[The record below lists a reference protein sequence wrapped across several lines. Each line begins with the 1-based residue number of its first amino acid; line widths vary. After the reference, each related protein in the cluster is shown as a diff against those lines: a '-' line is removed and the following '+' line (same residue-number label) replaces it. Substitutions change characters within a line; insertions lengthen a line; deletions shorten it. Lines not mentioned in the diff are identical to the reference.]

1 MSTLTPG
8 IVLKLLQSMNT
19 GARVTGDHRS
29 PILQVIGIVPALSTS
44 DSLWPHNGFYVQLSD
59 SLNSTYVSL
68 SERDT
73 DLILNN
79 RIQLGQFV
87 HVEKFSFDSPPV
99 PRAVN
104 VRAIAGRHAFVGS
117 PEPLIARVSKGGFL
131 IQPVSDSDPI
141 SAYGKNGKIE
151 LDSGPVSKLG
161 SGSSSSSGTGSRS
174 GLDSSSG
181 LGSGSGLKD
190 GKEKVVRVRE
200 VLAAK
205 ENVEM
210 KNVNE
215 NSFEKVNP
223 PKRFSSPGSVK
234 QRSVS
239 AGKRSGGG
247 GEVKRSAS
255 PVPSKTVVPSLL
267 AAKEENRR
275 TSREPAII
283 VPSRYRQPSPTSGRR
298 QASPLV
304 ARRMSLSPGRRL
316 SGGVKVSPAVDSSG
330 KKKMAAIAAG
340 ISKVSEAIVG
350 SGKSSRKSWDE
361 GPNGD
366 ERVEKVLSKK
376 NPDIQAI
383 LRTQAAISRRLSDVS
398 CHAEDFGSEG
408 KAKFGAAENSPD
420 PEKPNNAAPVIPV
433 HEKKWTDGSVPLHT
447 VSAELAKLGKD
458 AMQRRIIA
466 STAAAEAL
474 EEALA
479 TENILRSLSMFA
491 DLRSTSNPKKPLP
504 TINRFMSIYENVVK
518 STCVAESITNNR
530 GVKKSNENMTM
541 MEQPKSSLLWVEAAL
556 ATDLEIVSLLTNQ
569 NSGTQSASVKSPPT
583 YQSTKPSKNPSMVSA
598 VTGTWT
604 RGNGMNETV
613 ELAKKLQ
620 SEMQMW
626 FITFVE
632 ESLDAGF
639 RVFKNCSMASDGAA
653 SNCGSITAILSELKR
668 VNSWL
673 DLVVLKKDEQ
683 LIQKIEWLKRKIY
696 GFVIQHVGT
705 TAENSTP
712 TSSAS

>member
-1 MSTLTPG
+1 MATLTPG
-8 IVLKLLQSMNT
+8 ILLKLLQSMNT
-19 GARVTGDHRS
+19 GARVTGDHRT
-29 PILQVIGIVPALSTS
+29 PLLQVIGIVPALSTS
-44 DSLWPHNGFYVQLSD
+44 DSLWPHNGFFVQLSD

-73 DLILNN
+73 DLILTN
-79 RIQLGQFV
+79 RLQLGQFV
-87 HVEKFSFDSPPV
+87 HVDRFCFDSPPV

-104 VRAIAGRHAFVGS
+104 IRSIAGRHGFIGS
-117 PEPLIARVSKGGFL
+117 PEPLIARISGGGFL
-131 IQPVSDSDPI
+131 IQPVTDSDPI
-141 SAYGKNGKIE
+141 AAYLSKNGRTE
-151 LDSGPVSKLG
+151 TGSGP
-161 SGSSSSSGTGSRS
+161 
-174 GLDSSSG
+174 
-181 LGSGSGLKD
+181 GLKD
-190 GKEKVVRVRE
+190 GKEKLRVRE
-200 VLAAK
+200 VLAPK

-210 KNVNE
+210 KEDLSKNC
-215 NSFEKVNP
+215 SA
-223 PKRFSSPGSVK
+223 PKRFSSPASVK

-239 AGKRSGGG
+239 AGKKNLVAERDPSPAGK
-247 GEVKRSAS
+247 VKRSAS
-255 PVPSKTVVPSLL
+255 PVPSKSVVPSLV

-275 TSREPAII
+275 TSKEPAII

-316 SGGVKVSPAVDSSG
+316 SGGLKVSPAADSSG
-330 KKKMAAIAAG
+330 KKKMTTIASG

-361 GPNGD
+361 GPANSGD
-366 ERVEKVLSKK
+366 SSEQAEKVFSKK
-376 NPDIQAI
+376 KPDIQAI

-408 KAKFGAAENSPD
+408 KLKSGAAENSPD
-420 PEKPNNAAPVIPV
+420 TEKSNNAAPVIPV
-433 HEKKWTDGSVPLHT
+433 HEKKWTDGSVPLHSVT
-447 VSAELAKLGKD
+447 SELAKLGKE
-458 AMQRRIIA
+458 AMQRRITA

-479 TENILRSLSMFA
+479 IETIVRNLSMFA
-491 DLRSTSNPKKPLP
+491 DLRSTSNPKNPLP
-504 TINRFMSIYENVVK
+504 TIDHFMSIYEDVVK
-518 STCVAESITNNR
+518 STCVAESITSNR
-530 GVKKSNENMTM
+530 GVQKSNENMTT

-556 ATDLEIVSLLTNQ
+556 ATDLKIVSLLTNQ
-569 NSGTQSASVKSPPT
+569 NSGTQPASVKSSPT
-583 YQSTKPSKNPSMVSA
+583 YESTKPSNKNPLM
-598 VTGTWT
+598 VTGFWT

-639 RVFKNCSMASDGAA
+639 RVFKNCSLASVGAS
-653 SNCGSITAILSELKR
+653 SNCDSIQAILSQLKR
-668 VNSWL
+668 VNNWL
-673 DLVVLKKDEQ
+673 DRVVSKKDEQ
-683 LIQKIEWLKRKIY
+683 LIQKIECLRRKIY

-705 TAENSTP
+705 TAENS
-712 TSSAS
+712 

>member
-1 MSTLTPG
+1 MATLTPG
-8 IVLKLLQSMNT
+8 ILLKLLQSMNT
-19 GARVTGDHRS
+19 STRVTGDHRT
-29 PILQVIGIVPALSTS
+29 PLLQVIGIVPAFSTT

-68 SERDT
+68 SDRDT
-73 DLILNN
+73 DLILTN
-79 RIQLGQFV
+79 RLQLGQFV
-87 HVEKFSFDSPPV
+87 HVDRFCFDSPPV

-104 VRAIAGRHAFVGS
+104 IRPIAGRHAFIGS
-117 PEPLIARVSKGGFL
+117 PEPLVARISNGGFL

-141 SAYGKNGKIE
+141 SVYLSKNG
-151 LDSGPVSKLG
+151 SGAGV
-161 SGSSSSSGTGSRS
+161 
-174 GLDSSSG
+174 
-181 LGSGSGLKD
+181 GSGLNAKD
-190 GKEKVVRVRE
+190 GKEKVWVRE
-200 VLAAK
+200 VLAPK
-205 ENVEM
+205 ENVDVN
-210 KNVNE
+210 KN
-215 NSFEKVNP
+215 SSEKVQP
-223 PKRFSSPGSVK
+223 PKRFSSPASVK

-239 AGKRSGGG
+239 AGKKNVSGGC
-247 GEVKRSAS
+247 GERDPSPAGKVKRSAS
-255 PVPSKTVVPSLL
+255 PVPSKSVVPSLV

-275 TSREPAII
+275 TSKEPAII
-283 VPSRYRQPSPTSGRR
+283 VPSRYRQPSPTAGRR

-316 SGGVKVSPAVDSSG
+316 SGGLKGGDSSG

-350 SGKSSRKSWDE
+350 SGKSSRKGWDE
-361 GPNGD
+361 RPTTSVD
-366 ERVEKVLSKK
+366 SLDQTEKFLSKK
-376 NPDIQAI
+376 KPDIQAI

-408 KAKFGAAENSPD
+408 KVKSGVAENSPD
-420 PEKPNNAAPVIPV
+420 HEKPSNAAPVIPV
-433 HEKKWTDGSVPLHT
+433 HEKKWTDGSVPLHS
-447 VSAELAKLGKD
+447 VSSELAKLGKE

-474 EEALA
+474 EEALS
-479 TENILRSLSMFA
+479 TETILRSLSMFA
-491 DLRSTSNPKKPLP
+491 DLRSTSNPKNPLP
-504 TINRFMSIYENVVK
+504 TIDRFMSIYEDVVK
-518 STCVAESITNNR
+518 STCVAESITNKC
-530 GVKKSNENMTM
+530 GVQKSTENMT

-569 NSGTQSASVKSPPT
+569 NSGTQSASAKSSPM
-583 YQSTKPSKNPSMVSA
+583 YQSTKASNKNPSMVSA

-613 ELAKKLQ
+613 EFAKKLQ
-620 SEMQMW
+620 SEMQIW

-639 RVFKNCSMASDGAA
+639 RVLNNCSLVASDGGS
-653 SNCGSITAILSELKR
+653 SNSGSITAILSQLKR

-673 DLVVLKKDEQ
+673 DRVVSKKDEQ
-683 LIQKIEWLKRKIY
+683 LIQKIECLRRKIY

-705 TAENSTP
+705 TAENSNP
-712 TSSAS
+712 ASSAS